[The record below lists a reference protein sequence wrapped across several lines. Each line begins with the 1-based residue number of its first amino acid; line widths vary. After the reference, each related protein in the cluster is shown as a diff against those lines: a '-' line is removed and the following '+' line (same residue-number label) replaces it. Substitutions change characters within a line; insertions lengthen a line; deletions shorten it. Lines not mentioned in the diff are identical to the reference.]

1 MKLIGTIPAGIR
13 LDAWPTTLPSK
24 APEDSPEVAEIRQE
38 LRKSM
43 PQVVAVLDVL
53 AKLQTVRDLAGRL
66 AGLALSR
73 EPSEAKGSLCR
84 T

>member
-1 MKLIGTIPAGIR
+1 MKPIEFLPAGIR
-13 LDAWPTTLPSK
+13 LDAWQTMQPTK

-43 PQVVAVLDVL
+43 PETMVIFDVL
-53 AKLQTVRDLAGRL
+53 AKLQPLRDLAGKL
-66 AGLALSR
+66 AG
-73 EPSEAKGSLCR
+73 PQPTHTKIHR